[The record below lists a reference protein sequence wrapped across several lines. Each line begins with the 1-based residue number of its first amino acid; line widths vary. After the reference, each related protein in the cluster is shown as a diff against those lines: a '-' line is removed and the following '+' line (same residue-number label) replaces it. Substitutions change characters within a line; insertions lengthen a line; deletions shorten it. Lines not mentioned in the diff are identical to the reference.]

1 MSQSS
6 KMKPS
11 QARDFS
17 RAQSID
23 ESTDEESRGSH
34 RKRRLT
40 VYDVVAGRANRQR
53 FISHSTTSR
62 WRRNVSSARAVR
74 PSNDI
79 LSRLGGEDFDDW
91 IDDESPDHVHLPES
105 DILEA
110 VQSYA
115 GHFYANTGDNRRT
128 EHFSSMNGSALIAMG
143 ILLEELGN
151 ELLGET
157 GDMVLVEREDG
168 DNYDSGHYA
177 SDASIT
183 SSAYSGKTNRKRSAS
198 VMSRGTPKHMSGTEE
213 EPSSSRKRGKNK
225 KPRIDKSAARS
236 TDTETEHG
244 VDAVSISDD

>member
-1 MSQSS
+1 M
-6 KMKPS
+6 
-11 QARDFS
+11 
-17 RAQSID
+17 
-23 ESTDEESRGSH
+23 
-34 RKRRLT
+34 
-40 VYDVVAGRANRQR
+40 
-53 FISHSTTSR
+53 
-62 WRRNVSSARAVR
+62 SSARAVR